1 MLPPNRQL
9 KKLSEIWVFIRWV
22 SYKKPELLLTYQNWC
37 VTLLRANNI
46 QWNKLDLSEVQYL
59 PNWYTKDEQ
68 ITKENDILLCMSS
81 GSSHLVGKNVKLQ
94 KLNNF
99 SFGAFCSIFRLTKFN
114 DCNIDYLSHCLQWN
128 IYFEYITNISRWAGI
143 NNLRNS
149 DLEDFKIPLPPLA
162 TQHKIVAKLDEI
174 SANIQDSKSK
184 ITHEINHL
192 DELWASSLSE
202 AMNNKIWILTKLWA
216 LCDFVRWPFWWS
228 LKKEIFKPN
237 WYAIYEQQH
246 AIYNQFSD
254 IRYFIDEDK
263 FNEMKRFEL
272 KSWDLIMSCSWTMGK
287 IAIVPEWIKQWIINQ
302 ALLKLTPW
310 EKINS
315 TFLKLWT
322 QSENFQ
328 NNLQEYWQWA
338 AIQNVA
344 SVAILKQ
351 IQIPLP
357 DLETQK
363 SIVSHLDQLN
373 QTISHIKA
381 EFQSQLAY
389 HDDLWAS
396 VLNQA
401 FKGELVKE

>member
-184 ITHEINHL
+184 ITDEINKL
-192 DELWASSLSE
+192 DKLWASSLGKVFEKWWWKLQTINSISHKIQYWYTWKTTEKGQFRYLRITDIQNDNVEWEKVPFVEISPEE
-202 AMNNKIWILTKLWA
+202 AKKYELNTGDVVFARTGATVGKSFLIDKIG
-216 LCDFVRWPFWWS
+216 
-228 LKKEIFKPN
+228 
-237 WYAIYEQQH
+237 
-246 AIYNQFSD
+246 
-254 IRYFIDEDK
+254 EDK
-263 FNEMKRFEL
+263 IFA
-272 KSWDLIMSCSWTMGK
+272 SYLIRV
-287 IAIVPEWIKQWIINQ
+287 VPNYEYIK
-302 ALLKLTPW
+302 P
-310 EKINS
+310 E
-315 TFLKLWT
+315 FLKYFF
-322 QSENFQ
+322 QSEI
-328 NNLQEYWQWA
+328 YWSQILADVVWA
-338 AIQNVA
+338 AQPNFNGKKLGEI
-344 SVAILKQ
+344 I
-351 IQIPLP
+351 IPLP

-363 SIVSHLDQLN
+363 SIVSHLDQLS

-381 EFQSQLAY
+381 EYQWQLAY

-396 VLNQA
+396 VLDQA